1 MRYFEFRAKAEYNN
15 EWVYGLPVHY
25 NRNPRAERW
34 TIRDKTVL
42 GLEHDVNPE
51 TIGEFTGLADRDDN
65 YIFEGDYVE
74 GENGKKYLVIF
85 KEGRFFAAEDLRY
98 PFLSKG
104 LNLWTLTKAKT
115 SCKVIGNKYDNPEL
129 LDKGG

>member
-1 MRYFEFRAKAEYNN
+1 MRDFEFRAKAEYNN
-15 EWVYGLPVHY
+15 EWVYGLLVHY
-25 NRNPRAERW
+25 NRNPRSERW
-34 TIRDKTVL
+34 TIRDETVL

-51 TIGEFTGLADRDDN
+51 TIGEFTGTVDCDYN
-65 YIFEGDYVE
+65 YIYEDDIVE
-74 GENGKKYLVIF
+74 VVNGKKFLVIF

-104 LNLWTLTKAKT
+104 WTLTKAQT